1 MEKDGKMEF
10 FKILFKNKKLVIQLG
25 KNDFRNRFAN
35 TGLGAIWG
43 FAQPF
48 VFMITYV
55 IVFQYILKTGSS
67 GKYPY
72 VVWFLPGMSIWL
84 FCSDAILTASNSIR
98 NYSYLV
104 KKVVFPI
111 DIIPV
116 ISLTSSCF
124 VGIFLIAIAIVVSSL
139 FGYIPNFVNVI
150 YILFC
155 LICFIIALTRFTSAI
170 TTLVPDFAQ
179 LLNIVIQLCMWFTP
193 IIWNLDMISE
203 KFLYFFKAF
212 PFTYLVE
219 GFRQAFMENSTIITD
234 NNGLFTIIFWTITIL
249 IFIWGNAIFKKS
261 KKDFA
266 DVL

>member
-1 MEKDGKMEF
+1 MEF
-10 FKILFKNKKLVIQLG
+10 FKILFKNKKIVMQLG

-48 VFMITYV
+48 VFMLTYV
-55 IVFQYILKTGSS
+55 IVFQYILKSNSS
-67 GKYPY
+67 GEYPY
-72 VVWFLPGMSIWL
+72 VVWFLPGMSIWM
-84 FCSDAILTASNSIR
+84 FCNDAIMNASNSIR

-104 KKVVFPI
+104 KKVVFPV
-111 DIIPV
+111 DIIP
-116 ISLTSSCF
+116 IIALTSSCF
-124 VGIFLIAIAIVVSSL
+124 VGIFLMIIAIVVSSIYG
-139 FGYIPNFVNVI
+139 FVPNILNVI

-155 LICFIIALTRFTSAI
+155 LLCFIISFTRFTSAL

-179 LLNIVIQLCMWFTP
+179 LLGILMQLFMWFTP
-193 IIWNLDMISE
+193 IIWNLNMLSDN
-203 KFLYFFKAF
+203 LVNVFKCF

-219 GFRQAFMENSTIITD
+219 GFRQAFMENSTIITE
-234 NNGLFTIIFWTITIL
+234 NNGIFTVVFWAITIL

>member
-1 MEKDGKMEF
+1 MDF
-10 FKILFKNKKLVIQLG
+10 FKTLFSNSKLVIKLG

-48 VFMITYV
+48 VFMLTYV
-55 IVFQYILKTGSS
+55 IVFQYILHTGSN
-67 GKYPY
+67 GNYPY

-124 VGIFLIAIAIVVSSL
+124 VGLFLIAIAIAIASI
-139 FGYIPNFVNVI
+139 FGYVPNFLNVI

-193 IIWNLDMISE
+193 IIWNLDMIAGKME
-203 KFLYFFKAF
+203 GKLIYVFKSF

-234 NNGLFTIIFWTITIL
+234 NNGMFTIIFWAITI
-249 IFIWGNAIFKKS
+249 IVFVWGNAIFKKS